1 MNVLVVGAGAM
12 GRWFAESIPA
22 DLAFADAEP
31 KVAEDAAR
39 AVGGRAV
46 ALDTDETFDAVCLA
60 VPIPAVA
67 EAIADHASKADR
79 AIIDVTGVM
88 ATPLDAMD
96 EHAPTLERVSLHPLF
111 GADTAPG
118 NVAFVTDESGSVTD
132 TLLAAIDSRGNTLVE
147 TTAAEHDDAM
157 TTVQAGTHAAIL
169 AFALSANSVP
179 EGLRTPVY
187 DELSALADHVTDGE
201 SRVYADIQASFDG
214 ATDVANA
221 AKRLADADPAEFER
235 LYREAAKLREKETNR
250 GNETEGDR

>member
-39 AVGGRAV
+39 VVGGRAV

-67 EAIADHASKADR
+67 EAIADHASKAER

-118 NVAFVTDESGSVTD
+118 NVAVVTDESGSVTD
-132 TLLAAIDSRGNTLVE
+132 TLLAAIDSRGNT
-147 TTAAEHDDAM
+147 
-157 TTVQAGTHAAIL
+157 
-169 AFALSANSVP
+169 
-179 EGLRTPVY
+179 
-187 DELSALADHVTDGE
+187 
-201 SRVYADIQASFDG
+201 
-214 ATDVANA
+214 
-221 AKRLADADPAEFER
+221 
-235 LYREAAKLREKETNR
+235 
-250 GNETEGDR
+250 